1 MTLAH
6 MALFTGG
13 VLVLLLAGGAA
24 WASRR
29 RGYRLRDL
37 TDLSNDIDPDW
48 ERTRRTMGTP
58 EVPRGRGGPAGGPG
72 NGKKVDPPQEG
83 SC

>member
-6 MALFTGG
+6 VALFTGG
-13 VLVLLLAGGAA
+13 VLVLVLACGGA

-29 RGYRLRDL
+29 RTYRLRDL

-48 ERTRRTMGTP
+48 ERTRRTMGAP
-58 EVPRGRGGPAGGPG
+58 EGPRGHGGTAGGPG
-72 NGKKVDPPQEG
+72 ADPPRQG